1 MTVTKSVNVSLF
13 SKKRPGSKGKV
24 DVVNVSH
31 LEEHQDVNDCTFSI
45 Q

>member
-1 MTVTKSVNVSLF
+1 MTFTKSVNVSLF
-13 SKKRPGSKGKV
+13 SKKRPGSEGKV

-31 LEEHQDVNDCTFSI
+31 LEEHQDANDCTSPI